1 MGITTETVRTEAINA
16 LRDECFPCNP
26 RPFAAELGKLVAENG
41 TDSIKSDEAKALL
54 WILMAQAY
62 GQMARIDLC
71 DEWDRLNKYLEAK
84 EKAPCESA

>member
-1 MGITTETVRTEAINA
+1 MLITTETVRDDAIRA
-16 LRDECFPCNP
+16 LQSECFPCNP

-71 DEWDRLNKYLEAK
+71 TEWDRLDKFLKGKGEGA
-84 EKAPCESA
+84 